1 MSLLDRFGRLLTARH
16 ADGEAELHVG
26 DPRFDDWEVVRDF
39 AELRSARAWRQHLSE
54 HGIEAVLTADW
65 PLDEFGRGDIALRV
79 PAERWSEAEELLWA
93 SPAERSGR
101 PGAVPRQP

>member
-1 MSLLDRFGRLLTARH
+1 MDLQSRLARIGRALGGEPH

-39 AELRSARAWRQHLSE
+39 GELEAARAWRQYLRE
-54 HGIEAVLTADW
+54 HGVDSVLTADW

-79 PAERWSEAEELLWA
+79 PRGDWSEAERLLDE
-93 SPAERSGR
+93 S
-101 PGAVPRQP
+101 